1 MSHKN
6 DKVQNVFIVS
16 QILTSVKEITLV
28 TWMLPARTPKDRMF
42 VLVTPDILEMD
53 GTAQVLD
60 AFFFLNHSY

>member
-1 MSHKN
+1 
-6 DKVQNVFIVS
+6 
-16 QILTSVKEITLV
+16 
-28 TWMLPARTPKDRMF
+28 MLLARTPKDRMF